1 VDVAIS
7 GSLKSR
13 DVNHSETV
21 QQAESRP
28 IAARLSDPVRS
39 VERPTPLPQGDT
51 IHLRPTATLAK
62 RVLLPGDPGR
72 ALALAQFLLES
83 PLMFNH
89 HRGLWGYT
97 GMALDGEPLTIQS
110 TGMGGPS
117 AAIVLHELIS
127 LGVTRAIRVGTC
139 GALDPALGL
148 GDLVVAR
155 EAIAADGTSTALGA
169 EQLARADTALA
180 DALAHELTKNRERA
194 HRTGRIVSTD
204 LFYES
209 DSSRNVSWGASGALA
224 VEMEAAT
231 LFTVGT
237 NAGIQVGC
245 VLAVSDNLHP
255 DIQPPG
261 CNPAF
266 FDGSDARIRI
276 DDHALTQAAE
286 AMGSAALAA
295 LSA

>member
-1 VDVAIS
+1 VDVAIN
-7 GSLKSR
+7 GSLKSPG
-13 DVNHSETV
+13 VNHSEPV
-21 QQAESRP
+21 QQAENEPLTGRDSNPLGPTARAIPP
-28 IAARLSDPVRS
+28 IHAS
-39 VERPTPLPQGDT
+39 T
-51 IHLRPTATLAK
+51 IHLRPTATLAA

-72 ALALAQFLLES
+72 ALALAQLLLEA

-89 HRGLWGYT
+89 NRGLWGYT
-97 GMALDGEPLTIQS
+97 GTAFDGEPLTIQS

-117 AAIVLHELIS
+117 AAIVLYELIS

-139 GALDPALGL
+139 GALDPGLGL
-148 GDLVVAR
+148 GDLVLAR
-155 EAIAADGTSTALGA
+155 EALAADGTSVALGA
-169 EQLARADTALA
+169 QDVALP
-180 DALAHELTKNRERA
+180 DPSLTEALTRELNRNHERGHRE
-194 HRTGRIVSTD
+194 GRVVSTD
-204 LFYES
+204 LFYER

-231 LFTVGT
+231 LFTVGA

-261 CNPAF
+261 CNPAL
-266 FDGSDARIRI
+266 DGLDARIRI

-286 AMGSAALAA
+286 AMGRAATAA
-295 LSA
+295 LSV